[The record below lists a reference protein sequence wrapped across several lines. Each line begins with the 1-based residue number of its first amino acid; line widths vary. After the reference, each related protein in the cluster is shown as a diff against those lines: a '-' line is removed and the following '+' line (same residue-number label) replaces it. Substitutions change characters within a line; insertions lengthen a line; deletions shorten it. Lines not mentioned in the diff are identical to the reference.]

1 MIDPVMDHFG
11 NWFGVGLW
19 IVVFVGF
26 LAFTPF
32 YKKSGVKPS
41 SVYVAF
47 VVALAL
53 EMFGVP
59 LSMYVLAGIFG
70 QYLPDGILWGHTLNQ
85 YIGLWGTNVAVV
97 MYLVA
102 AVLVFLGW
110 RDIYRYYWSKDRSQA
125 RMVTQGIYRYIRHPQ
140 YTGFLMITG
149 GMLLEWATLPLLIM
163 YPILVVLYYRL
174 ARREE
179 ADMIAQFG
187 TAYEEYRERTAMFIP
202 SPMALIRKPAK
213 AVVSWSRQGK
223 RRG

>member
-1 MIDPVMDHFG
+1 MIDPVMDHMG
-11 NWFGVGLW
+11 NWIGVALW
-19 IVVFVGF
+19 IVLFAGF

-32 YKKSGVKPS
+32 YRKSHIKPS
-41 SVYVAF
+41 SAYVAF

-59 LSMYVLAGIFG
+59 LSMYGIAAVFG
-70 QYLPDGILWGHTLNQ
+70 SQLPDGILWGHTLNQ
-85 YIGLWGTNVAVV
+85 YVGLWGTNVAIA

-125 RMVTQGIYRYIRHPQ
+125 RLVTQGIYRFIRHPQ
-140 YTGFLMITG
+140 YTGFLLITG
-149 GMLLEWATLPLLIM
+149 GMLVEWATLPLLIM

-179 ADMIAQFG
+179 SEMRAQFG
-187 TAYEEYRERTAMFIP
+187 AQYDEYMLRTGMFLP
-202 SPMALIRKPAK
+202 TKAFAGPRQEPVRAHSGIR
-213 AVVSWSRQGK
+213 VD
-223 RRG
+223 

>member
-19 IVVFVGF
+19 IVLFVGF

-32 YKKSGVKPS
+32 YKKSDVKPA

-59 LSMYVLAGIFG
+59 LTMYILAGVFG

-179 ADMIAQFG
+179 ADMMAQFG

-202 SPMALIRKPAK
+202 SPMVLFRKPAK
-213 AVVSWSRQGK
+213 AVVAGQAR
-223 RRG
+223 

>member
-11 NWFGVGLW
+11 NWIGVALW
-19 IVVFVGF
+19 IVVFGGF

-32 YKKSGVKPS
+32 YKKSQIKPS
-41 SVYVAF
+41 SAYVAF

-53 EMFGVP
+53 EMFGIP
-59 LSMYVLAGIFG
+59 LSMYALAAVFG
-70 QYLPDGILWGHTLNQ
+70 QSLPDGVLWGHTLNQ
-85 YIGLWGTNVAVV
+85 YIGLWGTNVAVI

-110 RDIYRYYWSKDRSQA
+110 RDIYRHYWSKRDGEA
-125 RMVTQGIYRYIRHPQ
+125 RLVTQGIYRYIRHPQ

-163 YPILVVLYYRL
+163 YPILVVVYYRL

-179 ADMIAQFG
+179 ADMVDQFG
-187 TAYEEYRERTAMFIP
+187 EEYREYRSRTGMFLPTKILGGRG
-202 SPMALIRKPAK
+202 SVPAP
-213 AVVSWSRQGK
+213 AHVQGGTG
-223 RRG
+223 R

>member
-11 NWFGVGLW
+11 NWIGVALW
-19 IVVFVGF
+19 VVVFVGF

-32 YKKSGVKPS
+32 YKKSNLKPS

-59 LSMYVLAGIFG
+59 LSMYILAGVFG
-70 QYLPDGILWGHTLNQ
+70 SYLPDGILWGHTLNQ
-85 YIGLWGTNVAVV
+85 YIGLWGTNVAIV

-110 RDIYRYYWSKDRSQA
+110 RDIYRHYWSKDRSQA
-125 RMVTQGIYRYIRHPQ
+125 KLVTQGIYRYIRHPQ
-140 YTGFLMITG
+140 YTGFLLITG
-149 GMLLEWATLPLLIM
+149 GMLLEWATLPLLVM

-179 ADMIAQFG
+179 RDMVAQFG
-187 TAYEEYRERTAMFIP
+187 DEYEEYRETTGMFLP
-202 SPMALIRKPAK
+202 LKLGA
-213 AVVSWSRQGK
+213 
-223 RRG
+223 RGSSAAEIG

>member
-11 NWFGVGLW
+11 NWFGVALW
-19 IVVFVGF
+19 IVLFVGF

-32 YKKSGVKPS
+32 YKKSQVKPA

-53 EMFGVP
+53 EMFGLP
-59 LSMYVLAGIFG
+59 LSMYVLAGVFG
-70 QYLPDGILWGHTLNQ
+70 SYLPDGILWGHTLNQ

-125 RMVTQGIYRYIRHPQ
+125 KMVTQGIYRYIRHPQ

-149 GMLLEWATLPLLIM
+149 GMLLEWATLPLLVM
-163 YPILVVLYYRL
+163 YPILMVLYYRL

-179 ADMIAQFG
+179 ADMVAQFG
-187 TAYEEYRERTAMFIP
+187 TQYEEYRSRTGMFFP
-202 SPMALIRKPAK
+202 SPSALFRHQTRMET
-213 AVVSWSRQGK
+213 VSETK
-223 RRG
+223 